1 MEDLTGRQFGPYQI
15 VAPLGEG
22 GMAAVYRAYQPAMER
37 YVALKVLPRRFAD
50 DPQFS
55 ARFAREAKLLAQL
68 QHPHILAVFDYGQAE
83 GFTYL
88 VMPFVRTGTLSDLLT
103 SQPLPLARI
112 RQVVTQLG
120 DALHYAHARGLIHR
134 DVKPSNVL
142 IDESGNCLL
151 TDFGLAR
158 MAESSATLTTTG
170 TIMGTPAY
178 MSPEQGGGEK
188 IDSRSDIYSLG
199 IILYE
204 MATGRVPYRAE
215 TPAAVI
221 FKHIHDPLPP
231 ARDLNPELPEALQQ
245 VILKALSKT
254 REGRYQSASDLVR
267 AVNLA
272 LPDTLPVATE
282 AGAAPQHARG
292 GRGET
297 LRGQQAAGRAGTP
310 VKSTDRVRLLSA
322 PSIAAIIVLIGVAGI
337 LLFATASRARRAPQP
352 AVAGLA
358 VALSPGPFDGDPALY
373 DDFDNPV
380 FDGSLDSNLWTA
392 AAEAPSYVQQQEGV
406 LTISVAPE
414 AGTAATALATLTLSA
429 GQPAFLESRLL
440 LSGLRKFGRG
450 GDVSVSIRTSLEGGR
465 ALVYSCLIYRQD
477 PIKVGCEV
485 YGGGLE
491 GYTSSIVV
499 TKFDAWHLV
508 RMDLGAGGDVT
519 FTVDGRVVG
528 WYRPEDAEVLEGA
541 ILAPRLEAW
550 SPERNGIIA
559 RFDDVRIGQAP

>member
-103 SQPLPLARI
+103 GQPLPLARI

-231 ARDLNPELPEALQQ
+231 ARDLNPELPEAFQQ
-245 VILKALSKT
+245 VILRALSKT

-272 LPDTLPVATE
+272 LPDTPPVAAK
-282 AGAAPQHARG
+282 AGA
-292 GRGET
+292 
-297 LRGQQAAGRAGTP
+297 LRRQQAAGQAGTL
-310 VKSTDRVRLLSA
+310 VKRTDRVRLLSA
-322 PSIAAIIVLIGVAGI
+322 RSIAAIIVLIAVAGG
-337 LLFATASRARRAPQP
+337 LLIATASRARRAPQP
-352 AVAGLA
+352 AVAGPA
-358 VALSPGPFDGDPALY
+358 VALSPGPFDRDPALY
-373 DDFDNPV
+373 DDFNNPV
-380 FDGSLDSNLWTA
+380 FDGNLDSGLWSTSV
-392 AAEAPSYVQQQEGV
+392 EPPGYVQQREDMLMV
-406 LTISVAPE
+406 SAAPE
-414 AGTAATALATLTLSA
+414 GGTVATVLATLTLSA
-429 GQPAFLESRLL
+429 GRPAFVESRLL
-440 LSGLRKFGRG
+440 LSALKHGES
-450 GDVSVSIRTSLEGGR
+450 GDISVSLTTRLNDGR
-465 ALVYSCLIYRQD
+465 DLVYSCLIYRED
-477 PIKVGCEV
+477 PVKLGCEV
-485 YGGGLE
+485 YGSGASP
-491 GYTSSIVV
+491 GYHSSIVV
-499 TKFDAWHLV
+499 TTYDVWHLV
-508 RMDLGAGGDVT
+508 RIDLGAGGDVT

-528 WYRPEDAEVLEGA
+528 WYRPEDAEALGGAVLT
-541 ILAPRLEAW
+541 PRLEAW
-550 SPERNGIIA
+550 SPERGGIIA
-559 RFDDVRIGQAP
+559 HFDDVRIGQSP